1 MCPQRAVLPFD
12 TPLRDY
18 TPSQV
23 TQSYLLGHVCWVWG
37 LFSHNLYKGT
47 VLMSSN
53 REKVKIRRVTGG
65 AVKKEILIGS
75 RQNTM
80 TSVQILNKYVGSL
93 QRLLSSKELMCMWYV
108 ISVTWPICAAL
119 KVSLL
124 LFVTPPK
131 SPDFNLGSDYPICHG
146 TRGGVHPW
154 QVAGL
159 LQG

>member
-1 MCPQRAVLPFD
+1 MPSD

-18 TPSQV
+18 TLSQV

-37 LFSHNLYKGT
+37 LFSHNINYKIANLYKGT

-93 QRLLSSKELMCMWYV
+93 QRLLSSKDLMCM
-108 ISVTWPICAAL
+108 
-119 KVSLL
+119 
-124 LFVTPPK
+124 
-131 SPDFNLGSDYPICHG
+131 
-146 TRGGVHPW
+146 
-154 QVAGL
+154 
-159 LQG
+159 